1 MSTPRQILAAIFD
14 MDGLLIDSEPLWDR
28 AELDVMASLGVDISR
43 RNELPDTLG
52 LRIDMV
58 VDLWVRPATVEWA
71 KPSGSSRTGYCP
83 CHFTG

>member
-1 MSTPRQILAAIFD
+1 M
-14 MDGLLIDSEPLWDR
+14 
-28 AELDVMASLGVDISR
+28 DVMASLGVDISR

-58 VDLWVRPATVEWA
+58 VDPSVRPATVEWA

>member
-58 VDLWVRPATVEWA
+58 VDLWYARQPWNGA